1 MITELAITLGAG
13 GVGTI
18 VGFFTCAALTAG
30 KVADL
35 QDQRDHAIDAKVADI
50 LPLANL
56 DIAQQAAEAISA
68 HSRCADALTTVQ
80 GKIEDIRELLNR
92 PRTIRKKELAAI
104 LDGDA

>member
-35 QDQRDHAIDAKVADI
+35 EREIG
-50 LPLANL
+50 
-56 DIAQQAAEAISA
+56 EA
-68 HSRCADALTTVQ
+68 CADYSDARVRCHDLR
-80 GKIEDIRELLNR
+80 EAIRELLNR
-92 PRTIRKKELAAI
+92 PRTIRKGDLALI
-104 LDGDA
+104 LDGDGK